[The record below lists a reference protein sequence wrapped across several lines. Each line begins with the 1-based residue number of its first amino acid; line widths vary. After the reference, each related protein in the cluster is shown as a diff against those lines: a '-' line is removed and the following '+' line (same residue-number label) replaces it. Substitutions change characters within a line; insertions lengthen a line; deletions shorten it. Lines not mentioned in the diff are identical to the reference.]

1 MSDQACD
8 RRDFNVLEHS
18 IPMRSV
24 DSVLLAWEV
33 LDCYEQRRALEM
45 AMREGRAYARG
56 DWRAAA
62 RLAAPVLAEIQR
74 RGVCYQ
80 SSILQLMR
88 KHDMVP
94 TTELDQAIDLAR
106 TRPLGDRL
114 VCHVGMYKA
123 YTTMTT
129 LIRMQ
134 MALTSDPGERLQG
147 ISTAFR
153 QHALMLYNA
162 QTRDWE
168 ATVADHRASGRLLE
182 GLYPLP
188 NPVGIVPGMPCWQL
202 LPTAGGCQDPLIMK
216 EAC

>member
-1 MSDQACD
+1 MSDSN
-8 RRDFNVLEHS
+8 RVRHEFNALEHS

-33 LDCYEQRRALEM
+33 LDCYEQRRALEI
-45 AMREGRAYARG
+45 AIREGRAYAQG
-56 DWRAAA
+56 DWQAAA
-62 RLAAPVLAEIQR
+62 RLAAPVLAEIQQ
-74 RGVCYQ
+74 RGMRYQ
-80 SSILQLMR
+80 RSILQLMR
-88 KHDMVP
+88 KADLTP
-94 TTELDQAIDLAR
+94 TIELDEAVELAR

-134 MALTSDPGERLQG
+134 MALSSDPGDLLQG

-153 QHALMLYNA
+153 QHALMLYDA
-162 QTRDWE
+162 QTQDWE
-168 ATVADHRASGRLLE
+168 ATVADHRASGLLLE

-188 NPVGIVPGMPCWQL
+188 NPFGIVAGMPCWQL
-202 LPTAGGCQDPLIMK
+202 LPMAGSSRIH
-216 EAC
+216 